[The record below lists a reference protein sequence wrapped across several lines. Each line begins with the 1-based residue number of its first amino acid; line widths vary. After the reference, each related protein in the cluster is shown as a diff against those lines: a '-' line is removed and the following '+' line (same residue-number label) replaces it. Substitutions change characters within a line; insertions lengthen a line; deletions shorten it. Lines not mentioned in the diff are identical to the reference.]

1 MRRFIVTEHL
11 LQEHT
16 EQDHTIMR
24 RLAIVVGGFMIC
36 TAIMAVVIGAI
47 MG

>member
-1 MRRFIVTEHL
+1 MTQHL

-16 EQDHTIMR
+16 EQDHVIMR
-24 RLAIVVGGFMIC
+24 RLAIVVGGFMVG

>member
-1 MRRFIVTEHL
+1 MTQHL
-11 LQEHT
+11 LPEQT

-36 TAIMAVVIGAI
+36 TAVMAVVIGAI